1 MKVSINSQKN
11 NTETVTNQNDQEI
24 LREKYTYIS
33 LEERQNIIDDL
44 RLI

>member
-11 NTETVTNQNDQEI
+11 NTETVTNQNDQET